1 MILLMGIAGS
11 GKGTQGKMLADR
23 YGFHLISMGDIVRMY
38 VTGDQRKRM
47 LNGELLDDTEV
58 ISIVDKVL
66 SSIDDSKSIILDG
79 FPRTIPQA
87 EWLIEQQKSGRFS
100 VDIALHLRAS
110 SDAVRKRLIDRARI
124 DDTNDA
130 IDARFKE
137 YETSTT
143 PLLAW
148 LENNRVK
155 VLNIDAER
163 SVEEVNAEMVKSLQL
178 AQITTSD

>member
-11 GKGTQGKMLADR
+11 GKGTQGKMLADQ

-38 VTGDQRKRM
+38 VTGEQRKRM
-47 LNGELLDDTEV
+47 LEGELLGDTEI

-66 SSIDDSKSIILDG
+66 ASIDDDEAVILDG
-79 FPRTIPQA
+79 FPRTVSQA
-87 EWLIEQQKSGRFS
+87 EWLLEQQKSGRFT
-100 VDIALHLRAS
+100 VDSAVHLLAS
-110 SDAVRKRLIDRARI
+110 HDAVRKRLIGRARI

-137 YETSTT
+137 YENSTT

-148 LENNRVK
+148 LENNGVK

-163 SVEEVNAEMVKSLQL
+163 SVEEVNTEMIERLQL
-178 AQITTSD
+178 AKKTKGN

>member
-11 GKGTQGKMLADR
+11 GKGTQGKMLADQ

-38 VTGDQRKRM
+38 VTGEQRKRM
-47 LNGELLDDTEV
+47 LGGELLGDTEI

-66 SSIDDSKSIILDG
+66 ASIDDDSIILDG
-79 FPRTIPQA
+79 FPRTVPQA
-87 EWLIEQQKSGRFS
+87 EWLLEQQKSGRFN
-100 VDIALHLRAS
+100 VDTAIHLRAS
-110 SDAVRKRLIDRARI
+110 HDAVRKRLIGRARI

-137 YETSTT
+137 YENSTT

-148 LENNRVK
+148 LENNGVK

-163 SVEEVNAEMVKSLQL
+163 SVEEVNTEMVKSLRL
-178 AQITTSD
+178 AEKTTSD